1 MLRGADAPDWAP
13 PRRSG
18 GSVSVATVHTPVAS
32 AARRMS
38 TLDRW
43 LPLWIGLAMVVGVVL
58 GRFVPGLSE
67 LLAAFEIGGISVPIA
82 LGLLVM
88 MYPVLAKVRYDRV
101 AAVAGDMKLLVSS
114 LVLNWLIGPA
124 LMFALAWLMLPD
136 LPDYRTG
143 LIIVG
148 LARCIAMVVIWNDL
162 ACGDREAAAVLVAI
176 NSVFQVLA
184 FSVLGWFYLAV
195 LPGWL
200 GLDTQGL
207 DISMGEI
214 AVNVLIFL
222 GIPLLAGFAS
232 RFIGERRK
240 GREWYELKFVPRIG
254 PWALYGLLFTI
265 VLLFALQGEQVT
277 SRPADVA
284 RIALPLLAYFA
295 VMWFVGLLTG
305 RALNLGYARSSTL
318 AFTAAGN
325 NFELAIA
332 VAIGTFGATSGQA
345 LAGVVGPLIEVP
357 VLVGLV
363 YVSLWLAREWFNTD
377 PYAVPSTVPS
387 TQQGASA

>member
-1 MLRGADAPDWAP
+1 MSNQAAAAAP
-13 PRRSG
+13 RL
-18 GSVSVATVHTPVAS
+18 
-32 AARRMS
+32 S

-43 LPLWIGLAMVVGVVL
+43 LPAWIGLAMVGGLAL
-58 GRFVPGLSE
+58 GRFVPV
-67 LLAAFEIGGISVPIA
+67 LADVLARLEVAGISLPIG

-88 MYPVLAKVRYDRV
+88 MYPVLAKVRYDRLT
-101 AAVAGDMKLLVSS
+101 AVTGDKRLLVSS
-114 LVLNWLIGPA
+114 LVLNWLVGPA
-124 LMFALAWLMLPD
+124 LMFVLAWVFLAD
-136 LPDYRTG
+136 LPEYRTG

-176 NSVFQVLA
+176 NSVFQVVA
-184 FSVLGWFYLAV
+184 FALLGWFYLTV

-207 DISMGEI
+207 DVSVGQI
-214 AVNVLIFL
+214 AVNVLVFL
-222 GIPLLAGFAS
+222 GVPLAAGFAS
-232 RFIGERRK
+232 RRIGERRR
-240 GREWYELKFVPRIG
+240 GRAWYEERFVPRIG

-265 VLLFALQGEQVT
+265 VLLFALQGDAVT
-277 SRPADVA
+277 RHPLDVA
-284 RIALPLLAYFA
+284 RIAVPLLAYFA
-295 VMWFVGLLTG
+295 VMWGVGLAAG
-305 RALNLGYARSSTL
+305 RTLGLGYARSTTL

-363 YVSLWLAREWFNTD
+363 YVSLWARRRWFSTD
-377 PYAVPSTVPS
+377 GAAPARAVQEVRS
-387 TQQGASA
+387 